1 MPRTRTYLHKK
12 QFGQSTE
19 IFKARM
25 VLNKTTSMNRTGRV
39 YTRREIKKM
48 QDKKHT
54 FAYILHGT
62 SLAICVKP
70 EIMKAVVQ
78 YYTIY
83 RIKKKKKIV
92 CVTTTIGKHREKM
105 GELCNHF

>member
-1 MPRTRTYLHKK
+1 
-12 QFGQSTE
+12 
-19 IFKARM
+19 
-25 VLNKTTSMNRTGRV
+25 
-39 YTRREIKKM
+39 M

-83 RIKKKKKIV
+83 RIKKKKN
-92 CVTTTIGKHREKM
+92 C
-105 GELCNHF
+105 LCDYYYWETS